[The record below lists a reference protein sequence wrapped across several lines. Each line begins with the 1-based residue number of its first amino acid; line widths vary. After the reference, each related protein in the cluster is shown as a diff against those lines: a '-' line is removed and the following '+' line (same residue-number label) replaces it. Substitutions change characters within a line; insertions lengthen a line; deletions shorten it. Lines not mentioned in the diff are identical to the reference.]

1 MEPTAHDEHA
11 ATVENLPL
19 TRQELTG
26 VDDLKA
32 HWNRVDVVTLP
43 RTKTSPYTVGFA
55 SSDRC
60 VEAALRLR
68 YEVFNLELGEGFAGA
83 AVTGLDRD
91 AYDDQFTHIV
101 LLEDDSNRV
110 VGTYR
115 IQSMAQGLKALGV
128 YAAQFFD
135 LTDFAPFMSKTVEL
149 GRACLAHNH
158 RTLPAIINLWLGVG
172 GFMNLFENNYVFG
185 CCSLTSQDPDDGWRA
200 LKTIRAQ
207 NHLHPTLALPAKS
220 HCRCGE
226 PARENDPDIE
236 PIRLPKLF
244 RTYLRLGCEVI
255 SEPVIDREFGTVD
268 FLIFLNG
275 REVNFSPLDFIK

>member
-1 MEPTAHDEHA
+1 MDSTARDDGAAIVEPH
-11 ATVENLPL
+11 PL
-19 TRQELTG
+19 TRQDLTCADEL
-26 VDDLKA
+26 KSC
-32 HWNRVDVVTLP
+32 WNRVDVLTLP

-55 SSDRC
+55 VSDRC

-68 YEVFNLELGEGFAGA
+68 YEVFNLELGEGFATA

-91 AYDDQFTHIV
+91 EYDEQMTHIV
-101 LLEDDSNRV
+101 LLEGDTSRV

-115 IQSMAQGLKALGV
+115 IQTMTRAQQARGI

-135 LTDFAPFMSKTVEL
+135 LTDFAPYMPKTVEL
-149 GRACLAHNH
+149 GRACLAHDH
-158 RTLPAIINLWLGVG
+158 RTLAAIITLWMGVG
-172 GFMNLFENNYVFG
+172 GFANLFDHNYLFG

-207 NHLHPTLALPAKS
+207 NHLHATLRLPAKA
-220 HCRCGE
+220 HCRCGD
-226 PARENDPDIE
+226 PSRENDPGIE
-236 PIRLPKLF
+236 AIRLPKLF

-268 FLIFLNG
+268 FLILMNG
-275 REVNFSPLDFIK
+275 REVNFSRLDVIK